1 MTMHNRKLIRLLA
14 STALALVVLAG
25 TSDLIGGGA
34 AAQQVTNA
42 ASGSVVQLPVSQ
54 GQLIR
59 LDRPITSV
67 FIADTEI
74 ADVGIKSQQ
83 LIYVFAKR
91 PGTTTIY
98 ATDENDNVLASVT
111 LVVTHNLGQ
120 LNQVIAQAMPGR
132 NIQVQSVTGG
142 IILSGRVPAALEA
155 EDARRLAERFLGA
168 NEEIINRLQVT
179 MPNQVNLRVRI
190 AELNRNT
197 LLNLGINW
205 AAVAGNADALF
216 GIATALPVN
225 PLGVAS
231 SLTGTGTILTRNFDL
246 TATVDLLNQ
255 QGLAT
260 VLAEPNLTAISGE
273 TASFVAGGEIPIPVE
288 QQDDGSLTIELHPF
302 GVTLAFTPTVLGTNR
317 ISMRVRPEV
326 SALSAANS
334 ITFGSGPSSITFP
347 GFTTRRAETTVE
359 LASGQS
365 LAIAGLVRADQSIN
379 ADKVPGLGDIPI
391 LGELFKSDTFQRS
404 ETELVIVVTPYLVE
418 PISNPALVA
427 LPTDP
432 AVGPEGSQRL
442 AGQSSASGTGSAP
455 APSGFVIE

>member
-1 MTMHNRKLIRLLA
+1 MTTHNRKFIRLLA
-14 STALALVVLAG
+14 STALALVALAG
-25 TSDLIGGGA
+25 TCDLLGGQA
-34 AAQQVTNA
+34 TAQQVTNA

-111 LVVTHNLGQ
+111 LVVTHNVGQ

-132 NIQVQSVTGG
+132 NIQVQSVSGG
-142 IILSGRVPAALEA
+142 IILSGSVPSALEA
-155 EDARRLAERFLGA
+155 EDARRLAERYLGQG
-168 NEEIINRLQVT
+168 EEVINRLQIT

-190 AELNRNT
+190 AEINRNT
-197 LLNLGINW
+197 LKNLGINW
-205 AAVAGNADALF
+205 SAVAGNADALF
-216 GIATALPVN
+216 GVATALPVT

-231 SLTGTGTILTRNFDL
+231 SLTGTGTLLTKNFDL

-288 QQDDGSLTIELHPF
+288 QQDDGSITIELHPF
-302 GVTLAFTPTVLGTNR
+302 GVTLAFTPTVLGANR

-334 ITFGSGPSSITFP
+334 ITIGTITFP
-347 GFTTRRAETTVE
+347 GFTVRRAETTVE

-365 LAIAGLVRADQSIN
+365 LAIAGLVRADQTLN
-379 ADKVPGLGDIPI
+379 ADKVPGLGDIPV
-391 LGELFKSDTFQRS
+391 LGDLFKSDSFNKSQ
-404 ETELVIVVTPYLVE
+404 TELVIVVTPYLVE
-418 PISNPALVA
+418 PVSGPDMIA
-427 LPTDP
+427 LPTDQ
-432 AVGPEGSQRL
+432 ATGAEGTQRL
-442 AGQSSASGTGSAP
+442 AVTGGTPGAA
-455 APSGFVIE
+455 APSKTGFVIE

>member
-1 MTMHNRKLIRLLA
+1 MKMHNRKFIRLLA
-14 STALALVVLAG
+14 STALALVAIAG
-25 TSDLIGGGA
+25 GADLIGNYA
-34 AAQQVTNA
+34 AAQEVTNA
-42 ASGSVVQLPVSQ
+42 SSGSVVQLPVSQ

-120 LNQVIAQAMPGR
+120 INQVMAQAIPGR
-132 NIQVQSVTGG
+132 NIQVQSVSGG
-142 IILSGRVPAALEA
+142 IILSGSVPSALEA
-155 EDARRLAERFLGA
+155 DDARRLAERFLGQG
-168 NEEIINRLQVT
+168 EEIINRLQIT

-190 AELNRNT
+190 AEINRNT
-197 LLNLGINW
+197 LKNLGINW
-205 AAVAGNADALF
+205 AAVAGNADVAFGLVTAFPALLSN
-216 GIATALPVN
+216 I
-225 PLGVAS
+225 
-231 SLTGTGTILTRNFDL
+231 TGTGTVNTRNFDL
-246 TATVDLLNQ
+246 TATLDLLNQ

-260 VLAEPNLTAISGE
+260 LLAEPNLTAISGE
-273 TASFVAGGEIPIPVE
+273 TASFLAGGEIPIPQEV
-288 QQDDGSLTIELHPF
+288 DDNGNITIELHPF
-302 GVTLAFTPTVLGTNR
+302 GVTLAFTPTVLGANR

-334 ITFGSGPSSITFP
+334 ITVGSGATAITFP
-347 GFTTRRAETTVE
+347 GFTVRRAETTVE

-365 LAIAGLVRADQSIN
+365 LAIAGLVRADQAIV
-379 ADKVPGLGDIPI
+379 ADKIPGLGDIPI
-391 LGELFKSDTFQRS
+391 LGELFKSDRFNKNES
-404 ETELVIVVTPYLVE
+404 ELVIVVTPYLVE
-418 PISNPALVA
+418 PVSNPSLIA

-432 AVGPEGSQRL
+432 ATGPEGSQRL
-442 AGQSSASGTGSAP
+442 ATTGSVPSGA
-455 APSGFVIE
+455 APSKTGFVIE

>member
-1 MTMHNRKLIRLLA
+1 MHSRKFFQLLA
-14 STALALVVLAG
+14 SSAIAIVAIAGYADLAG
-25 TSDLIGGGA
+25 HQA
-34 AAQQVTNA
+34 AAQEVTNA
-42 ASGSVVQLPVSQ
+42 SSGSVVQLPVSQ

-98 ATDENDNVLASVT
+98 ATDESDNVLASVT
-111 LVVTHNLGQ
+111 LVVTHNLGS
-120 LNQVIAQAMPGR
+120 LNQVIAQALPGR
-132 NIQVQSVTGG
+132 NIQVQSISGG
-142 IILSGRVPAALEA
+142 IILSGSVGSAIEA
-155 EDARRLAERFLGA
+155 EEARRLADRYLGSG
-168 NEEIINRLQVT
+168 EEIINRLQVT

-190 AELNRNT
+190 AEINRNT

-205 AAVAGNADALF
+205 DVLVSNGEFAVGFVTGLP
-216 GIATALPVN
+216 TALIPSGSVT
-225 PLGVAS
+225 GAVS
-231 SLTGTGTILTRNFDL
+231 SGNFDL
-246 TATVDLLNQ
+246 TATLDLLNS

-273 TASFVAGGEIPIPVE
+273 TASFVAGGEIPIPQE
-288 QQDDGSLTIELHPF
+288 IDDEGDVTIELHPF
-302 GVTLAFTPTVLGTNR
+302 GVTLAFTPTVLGPNR
-317 ISMRVRPEV
+317 MSLRVRPEV

-334 ITFGSGPSSITFP
+334 ITIDDIIFP
-347 GFTTRRAETTVE
+347 GFTVRRAETTVE

-365 LAIAGLVRADQSIN
+365 LAIAGLVRADQNIT

-391 LGELFKSDTFQRS
+391 LGELFKSDTFQRQ
-404 ETELVIVVTPYLVE
+404 ETELVIIVTPYLVE
-418 PISNPALVA
+418 PISNPALVS

-432 AVGPEGSQRL
+432 ATGPEGSQQL
-442 AGQSSASGTGSAP
+442 GAASAASGAAP
-455 APSGFVIE
+455 ANSGFVIE

>member
-1 MTMHNRKLIRLLA
+1 M
-14 STALALVVLAG
+14 
-25 TSDLIGGGA
+25 
-34 AAQQVTNA
+34 TNA
-42 ASGSVVQLPVSQ
+42 SSGSVVQLPVSQ

-98 ATDENDNVLASVT
+98 ATDESDNVLASVT
-111 LVVTHNLGQ
+111 LVVTHNLGS
-120 LNQVIAQAMPGR
+120 LNQVIAQALPGR
-132 NIQVQSVTGG
+132 NIQVQSISGG
-142 IILSGRVPAALEA
+142 IILSGSVGSALEA
-155 EDARRLAERFLGA
+155 EEARRLVDRFLGA
-168 NEEIINRLQVT
+168 GEQIINRLQVT

-190 AELNRNT
+190 AEINRNT
-197 LLNLGINW
+197 LKNLGVNW
-205 AAVAGNADALF
+205 DVLVSNSEFAVGF
-216 GIATALPVN
+216 VTGLPVAA
-225 PLGVAS
+225 AS
-231 SLTGTGTILTRNFDL
+231 SLTGTGSVSAGNFDL
-246 TATVDLLNQ
+246 TATLDLLST

-273 TASFVAGGEIPIPVE
+273 TASFVAGGEIPIPQE
-288 QQDDGSLTIELHPF
+288 IDDDGDITVELHPF
-302 GVTLAFTPTVLGTNR
+302 GVTLAFTPTVLGPNR
-317 ISMRVRPEV
+317 MSLRVRPEV

-334 ITFGSGPSSITFP
+334 ITIGSGASAVVFP
-347 GFTTRRAETTVE
+347 GFTVRRAETTVE

-365 LAIAGLVRADQSIN
+365 LAIAGLVRADQNIT

-404 ETELVIVVTPYLVE
+404 ETELVIIVTPYLVE

-432 AVGPEGSQRL
+432 AVGPEGSQRF
-442 AGQSSASGTGSAP
+442 ATTSAAPGAAP
-455 APSGFVIE
+455 AKSGFVIE

>member
-1 MTMHNRKLIRLLA
+1 MKMHSRKFFQLLA
-14 STALALVVLAG
+14 SSAIAIVAIAGYADLAG
-25 TSDLIGGGA
+25 HQA
-34 AAQQVTNA
+34 AAQEVTNA
-42 ASGSVVQLPVSQ
+42 SSGSVVQLPVSQ

-98 ATDENDNVLASVT
+98 ATDESDNVLASVT
-111 LVVTHNLGQ
+111 LVVTHNLGS
-120 LNQVIAQAMPGR
+120 LNQVIAQALPGR
-132 NIQVQSVTGG
+132 NIQVQSISGG
-142 IILSGRVPAALEA
+142 IILSGSVGSAIEA
-155 EDARRLAERFLGA
+155 EEARRLADRYLGSG
-168 NEEIINRLQVT
+168 EEIINRLQVT

-190 AELNRNT
+190 AEINRNT

-205 AAVAGNADALF
+205 DVLVSNGEFAVGFVTGLP
-216 GIATALPVN
+216 TALIPSGSVT
-225 PLGVAS
+225 GAVS
-231 SLTGTGTILTRNFDL
+231 SGNFDL
-246 TATVDLLNQ
+246 TATLDLLNS

-273 TASFVAGGEIPIPVE
+273 TASFVAGGEIPIPQE
-288 QQDDGSLTIELHPF
+288 IDDEGDVTIELHPF
-302 GVTLAFTPTVLGTNR
+302 GVTLAFTPTVLGPNR
-317 ISMRVRPEV
+317 MSLRVRPEV

-334 ITFGSGPSSITFP
+334 ITIDDIIFP
-347 GFTTRRAETTVE
+347 GFTVRRAETTVE

-365 LAIAGLVRADQSIN
+365 LAIAGLVRADQNIT

-391 LGELFKSDTFQRS
+391 LGELFKSDTFQRQ
-404 ETELVIVVTPYLVE
+404 ETELVIIVTPYLVE
-418 PISNPALVA
+418 PISNPALVS

-432 AVGPEGSQRL
+432 ATGPEGSQQL
-442 AGQSSASGTGSAP
+442 GAASAASGAAP
-455 APSGFVIE
+455 ANSGFVIE

>member
-1 MTMHNRKLIRLLA
+1 MKMHSRKFFQLLA
-14 STALALVVLAG
+14 SSAIAIVAIAGYADLAG
-25 TSDLIGGGA
+25 HQA
-34 AAQQVTNA
+34 AAQEVTNA
-42 ASGSVVQLPVSQ
+42 SSGSVVQLPVSQ

-98 ATDENDNVLASVT
+98 ATDESDNVLASVT
-111 LVVTHNLGQ
+111 LVVTHNLGS
-120 LNQVIAQAMPGR
+120 LNQVIAQALPGR
-132 NIQVQSVTGG
+132 NIQVQSISGG
-142 IILSGRVPAALEA
+142 IILSGSVGSAIEA
-155 EDARRLAERFLGA
+155 EEARRLADRYLGSG
-168 NEEIINRLQVT
+168 EEIINRLQVT

-190 AELNRNT
+190 AEINRNT

-205 AAVAGNADALF
+205 DVLVSNGEFAVGFVTGLP
-216 GIATALPVN
+216 TALIPSGSVTGAVN
-225 PLGVAS
+225 SG
-231 SLTGTGTILTRNFDL
+231 NFDL
-246 TATVDLLNQ
+246 TATLDLLNS

-273 TASFVAGGEIPIPVE
+273 TASFVAGGEIPIPQE
-288 QQDDGSLTIELHPF
+288 IDDEGDVTIELHPF
-302 GVTLAFTPTVLGTNR
+302 GVTLAFTPTVLGPNR
-317 ISMRVRPEV
+317 MSLRVRPEV

-334 ITFGSGPSSITFP
+334 ITIDDIIFP
-347 GFTTRRAETTVE
+347 GFTVRRAETTVE

-365 LAIAGLVRADQSIN
+365 LAIAGLVRADQNIT

-391 LGELFKSDTFQRS
+391 LGELFKSDTFQRQ
-404 ETELVIVVTPYLVE
+404 ETELVIIVTPYLVE
-418 PISNPALVA
+418 PISNPALVS

-432 AVGPEGSQRL
+432 ATGPEGSQQL
-442 AGQSSASGTGSAP
+442 GAASAASGAAP
-455 APSGFVIE
+455 ANSGFVIE

>member
-1 MTMHNRKLIRLLA
+1 MTMHSRKFIRLLA
-14 STALALVVLAG
+14 STALALVALAG
-25 TSDLIGGGA
+25 TSDLVSGGA
-34 AAQQVTNA
+34 VAQQVTNA

-111 LVVTHNLGQ
+111 LVVTHNVGQ

-132 NIQVQSVTGG
+132 NIQVQSVSGG
-142 IILSGRVPAALEA
+142 IILSGSVPSALEA
-155 EDARRLAERFLGA
+155 EDARRLAARFLGPD
-168 NEEIINRLQVT
+168 EEIINRLQVT

-190 AELNRNT
+190 AEINRNT
-197 LLNLGINW
+197 LKNLGINW

-231 SLTGTGTILTRNFDL
+231 SLTGTGTVLTKNFDL
-246 TATVDLLNQ
+246 TATIDLLNQ

-273 TASFVAGGEIPIPVE
+273 TASFVAGGEIPIPRGAAGRWQHHDRTASVRRDARLYANRAGR
-288 QQDDGSLTIELHPF
+288 QSHQHARAARGQRSIVRQLDHDRHDYISWLHCPACRNH
-302 GVTLAFTPTVLGTNR
+302 GRAR
-317 ISMRVRPEV
+317 QRPI
-326 SALSAANS
+326 ACHRR
-334 ITFGSGPSSITFP
+334 SGP
-347 GFTTRRAETTVE
+347 RR
-359 LASGQS
+359 
-365 LAIAGLVRADQSIN
+365 
-379 ADKVPGLGDIPI
+379 P
-391 LGELFKSDTFQRS
+391 
-404 ETELVIVVTPYLVE
+404 
-418 PISNPALVA
+418 
-427 LPTDP
+427 
-432 AVGPEGSQRL
+432 
-442 AGQSSASGTGSAP
+442 SA
-455 APSGFVIE
+455 

>member
-1 MTMHNRKLIRLLA
+1 MTMHSRKFIRLLA
-14 STALALVVLAG
+14 STALALVALAG
-25 TSDLIGGGA
+25 TSDLVSGGA
-34 AAQQVTNA
+34 VAQQVTNA

-142 IILSGRVPAALEA
+142 IILSGSVPTALDA

-190 AELNRNT
+190 AEINRNT
-197 LLNLGINW
+197 LKNLGINW

-231 SLTGTGTILTRNFDL
+231 SLTGTGTLLTKNFDL

-273 TASFVAGGEIPIPVE
+273 TASFVAGGEIPVPVE

-334 ITFGSGPSSITFP
+334 ITFGAGTSSAITFP
-347 GFTTRRAETTVE
+347 GFTVRRAETTVE

-365 LAIAGLVRADQSIN
+365 LAIAGLVRADQVLN
-379 ADKVPGLGDIPI
+379 ADKVPGLGDIPV
-391 LGELFKSDTFQRS
+391 LGDLFKSDSFNRS

-418 PISNPALVA
+418 PVSGPDMVA
-427 LPTDP
+427 LPTDQ
-432 AVGPEGSQRL
+432 ATGPEGSQRV
-442 AGQSSASGTGSAP
+442 AITGGAAP
-455 APSGFVIE
+455 GAAPSKTGFVIE

>member
-1 MTMHNRKLIRLLA
+1 MKMHSRKFFQLLA
-14 STALALVVLAG
+14 SSAIAIVAIAGYADLAG
-25 TSDLIGGGA
+25 NQA
-34 AAQQVTNA
+34 AAQEVTNA
-42 ASGSVVQLPVSQ
+42 SSGSVVQLPVSQ

-98 ATDENDNVLASVT
+98 ATDESDNVLASVT
-111 LVVTHNLGQ
+111 LVVTHNLGS
-120 LNQVIAQAMPGR
+120 LNQVIAQALPGR
-132 NIQVQSVTGG
+132 NIQVQSISGG
-142 IILSGRVPAALEA
+142 IILSGSVGSAIEA
-155 EDARRLAERFLGA
+155 EEARRLADRYLGSG
-168 NEEIINRLQVT
+168 EEIINRLQVT

-190 AELNRNT
+190 AEINRNT

-205 AAVAGNADALF
+205 DVLVSNGEFAVGFVTGLP
-216 GIATALPVN
+216 TALIPSGSVT
-225 PLGVAS
+225 GAVS
-231 SLTGTGTILTRNFDL
+231 SGNFDL
-246 TATVDLLNQ
+246 TATLDLLNS

-273 TASFVAGGEIPIPVE
+273 TASFVAGGEIPIPQE
-288 QQDDGSLTIELHPF
+288 IDDEGDVTIELHPF
-302 GVTLAFTPTVLGTNR
+302 GVTLAFTPTVLGPNR
-317 ISMRVRPEV
+317 MSLRVRPEV

-334 ITFGSGPSSITFP
+334 ITIDNIIFP
-347 GFTTRRAETTVE
+347 GFTVRRAETTVE

-365 LAIAGLVRADQSIN
+365 LAIAGLVRADQNIT

-391 LGELFKSDTFQRS
+391 LGELFKSDTFQRQ
-404 ETELVIVVTPYLVE
+404 ETELVIIVTPYLVE
-418 PISNPALVA
+418 PISNPALVS

-432 AVGPEGSQRL
+432 ATGPEGSQQL
-442 AGQSSASGTGSAP
+442 GAASAASGAAP
-455 APSGFVIE
+455 ANSGFVIE

>member
-1 MTMHNRKLIRLLA
+1 MTMHSRKFIRLLA
-14 STALALVVLAG
+14 STAVALVVTAG
-25 TSDLIGGGA
+25 TAELIGGEA

-142 IILSGRVPAALEA
+142 IILSGSVPTALEA

-190 AELNRNT
+190 AEINRNT
-197 LLNLGINW
+197 LKNLGINW
-205 AAVAGNADALF
+205 SAVAGNADALF

-231 SLTGTGTILTRNFDL
+231 SLTGTGTILTKNFDL

-334 ITFGSGPSSITFP
+334 ITFGSGASSITFP
-347 GFTTRRAETTVE
+347 GFTVRRAETTVE

-365 LAIAGLVRADQSIN
+365 LAIAGLVRADQTLN
-379 ADKVPGLGDIPI
+379 ADKVPGLGDIPV
-391 LGELFKSDTFQRS
+391 LGELFKSDSFNKSQ
-404 ETELVIVVTPYLVE
+404 TELVIVVTPYLVE
-418 PISNPALVA
+418 PVSGPDMIA
-427 LPTDP
+427 LPTDQ
-432 AVGPEGSQRL
+432 ATGPEGSQRV
-442 AGQSSASGTGSAP
+442 AVTGGAP
-455 APSGFVIE
+455 TNAAPSKTGFVIE

>member
-1 MTMHNRKLIRLLA
+1 MKMHSRKFFQLLA
-14 STALALVVLAG
+14 SSAIAIVAIAGYADLAG
-25 TSDLIGGGA
+25 HQA
-34 AAQQVTNA
+34 AAQEVTNA
-42 ASGSVVQLPVSQ
+42 SSGSVVQLPVSQ

-98 ATDENDNVLASVT
+98 ATDESDNVLASVT
-111 LVVTHNLGQ
+111 LVVTHNLGS
-120 LNQVIAQAMPGR
+120 LNQVIAQALPGR
-132 NIQVQSVTGG
+132 NIQVQSISGG
-142 IILSGRVPAALEA
+142 IILSGSVGSAIEA
-155 EDARRLAERFLGA
+155 EEARRLADRYLGSG
-168 NEEIINRLQVT
+168 EEIINRLQVT

-190 AELNRNT
+190 AEINRNT

-205 AAVAGNADALF
+205 DVLVSNGEFAVGFVTGLP
-216 GIATALPVN
+216 TALIPSGSVT
-225 PLGVAS
+225 GAVS
-231 SLTGTGTILTRNFDL
+231 SGNFDL
-246 TATVDLLNQ
+246 TATLDLLNS

-273 TASFVAGGEIPIPVE
+273 TASFVAGGEIPIPQE
-288 QQDDGSLTIELHPF
+288 IDDEGDVTIELHPF
-302 GVTLAFTPTVLGTNR
+302 GVTLAFTPTVLGPNR
-317 ISMRVRPEV
+317 MSLRVRPEV

-334 ITFGSGPSSITFP
+334 ITIDDIIFP
-347 GFTTRRAETTVE
+347 GFTVRRAETTVE

-365 LAIAGLVRADQSIN
+365 LAIAGLVRADQNIT

-391 LGELFKSDTFQRS
+391 LGELFKSDTFQRQ
-404 ETELVIVVTPYLVE
+404 ETELVIIVTPYLVE
-418 PISNPALVA
+418 PISNPALVS

-432 AVGPEGSQRL
+432 ATGPEGSQQL
-442 AGQSSASGTGSAP
+442 GAATAASGAAP
-455 APSGFVIE
+455 ANSGFVIE

>member
-1 MTMHNRKLIRLLA
+1 MTMHSRKFIRLLA
-14 STALALVVLAG
+14 STAIALVALAG
-25 TSDLIGGGA
+25 TTDLVGGRA
-34 AAQQVTNA
+34 DAQEVTNA
-42 ASGSVVQLPVSQ
+42 SSGSVVQLPVSQ

-83 LIYVFAKR
+83 LIYVFAKQ

-132 NIQVQSVTGG
+132 NIQVQSISGG
-142 IILSGRVPAALEA
+142 IILSGSVPTALEA
-155 EDARRLAERFLGA
+155 EEARRLAERYLGQG
-168 NEEIINRLQVT
+168 EEIINRLQVT

-190 AELNRNT
+190 AEINRNT
-197 LLNLGINW
+197 LKNLGINW
-205 AAVAGNADALF
+205 AAVAGNADVAFGLVTAFPALLSN
-216 GIATALPVN
+216 I
-225 PLGVAS
+225 
-231 SLTGTGTILTRNFDL
+231 TGTGTVNTRNFDL
-246 TATVDLLNQ
+246 TATLDLLNQ

-260 VLAEPNLTAISGE
+260 LLAEPNLTAISGE
-273 TASFVAGGEIPIPVE
+273 TASFLAGGEIPIPAE
-288 QQDDGSLTIELHPF
+288 QDDDGDITIELHPF

-334 ITFGSGPSSITFP
+334 ITVGSGPTAITFP
-347 GFTTRRAETTVE
+347 GFTVRRAETTVE

-365 LAIAGLVRADQSIN
+365 LAIAGLVRADQTIT
-379 ADKVPGLGDIPI
+379 ADKIPGLGDIPV
-391 LGELFKSDTFQRS
+391 LGELFKSDRFNKNES
-404 ETELVIVVTPYLVE
+404 ELVIVVTPYLVE
-418 PISNPALVA
+418 PVSGPDMIA

-432 AVGPEGSQRL
+432 AVGPEGSQRV
-442 AGQSSASGTGSAP
+442 ATTGGATSGA
-455 APSGFVIE
+455 APSKTGFVIE

>member
-1 MTMHNRKLIRLLA
+1 MKMHSRKFFQLLA
-14 STALALVVLAG
+14 SSAIALVALAGGADLAG
-25 TSDLIGGGA
+25 NQA
-34 AAQQVTNA
+34 AAQEVTNA
-42 ASGSVVQLPVSQ
+42 SSGSVVQLPVSQ

-98 ATDENDNVLASVT
+98 ATDESDNVLASVT
-111 LVVTHNLGQ
+111 LVVTHNLGS
-120 LNQVIAQAMPGR
+120 LNQVIAQALPGR
-132 NIQVQSVTGG
+132 NIQVQSISGG
-142 IILSGRVPAALEA
+142 IILSGSVASALEA
-155 EDARRLAERFLGA
+155 EEARRLADRFLGA
-168 NEEIINRLQVT
+168 GEEIINRLQVT

-190 AELNRNT
+190 AEINRNT
-197 LLNLGINW
+197 LKELGVNW
-205 AAVAGNADALF
+205 DALF
-216 GIATALPVN
+216 DNGEFAIGFATGLPTSLFPGASVSG
-225 PLGVAS
+225 GVS
-231 SLTGTGTILTRNFDL
+231 SGNFDL
-246 TATVDLLNQ
+246 TATLDLLNT

-273 TASFVAGGEIPIPVE
+273 TASFVAGGEIPIPQEVD
-288 QQDDGSLTIELHPF
+288 DDGDITIELHPF
-302 GVTLAFTPTVLGTNR
+302 GVTLAFTPTVLGPNR
-317 ISMRVRPEV
+317 MSLRVRPEV
-326 SALSAANS
+326 SALSLANS
-334 ITFGSGPSSITFP
+334 VTFGTGPDAITFP
-347 GFTTRRAETTVE
+347 GFTVRRAETTVE

-365 LAIAGLVRADQSIN
+365 LAIAGLVRADQQLT

-391 LGELFKSDTFQRS
+391 LGELFKSDSFNRS

-432 AVGPEGSQRL
+432 AVGPEGSQNVATTSAA
-442 AGQSSASGTGSAP
+442 AGAAP
-455 APSGFVIE
+455 AKSGFVIE